1 MADADEATRQYMQ
14 QEATQEF
21 VDVQSQESLLVLV
34 SGVSPAE
41 RDLVIQEG
49 NEPAIGDRN
58 AMGVSAEIPKHL
70 VGAAERRLA
79 VDHPAQGVKLAD
91 QTSEQSGLSQAAKQ
105 AVELELSGSVSLLER
120 FKKLAAEN
128 FTEHPLREKEAVI
141 SRAHPAGVIARQ
153 AAGGN
158 HAVNVGMMLQLL
170 IPGVENTEE
179 ADLGA
184 EMLGVRGDFDECL
197 CAAAE
202 QQSVDHLFVL

>member
-1 MADADEATRQYMQ
+1 VADADEATRQYMQ
-14 QEATQEF
+14 QEATQEL

-58 AMGVSAEIPKHL
+58 AMGVSAEIAKHL
-70 VGAAERRLA
+70 VSPAERRFA

-105 AVELELSGSVSLLER
+105 AVELELSGSVSLLEC

-128 FTEHPLREKEAVI
+128 FAEDLLREKEAVV
-141 SRAHPAGVIARQ
+141 SRAHPEGVISRQ
-153 AAGGN
+153 AASGN
-158 HAVNVGMMLQLL
+158 DAVNVRMMLQLL
-170 IPGVENTEE
+170 IPGMEDAEE
-179 ADLGA
+179 ANLGT

-197 CAAAE
+197 GAAPE
-202 QQSVDHLFVL
+202 QQTVDHLFVL